1 MKKAAKILSYVLL
14 QIFILTAC
22 AAKNENDT
30 PSTEKAPSATEEPSG
45 PIQADAGDAVVKQE
59 EENSNTKELMKET
72 KGKQETTAQEEASQ
86 PEKIMADAENQQETV
101 DKKQGAPYNPYPEKE
116 WNVTNELSQ
125 EEIDFFTDFMNRT
138 ENNGFLQ
145 SEYKTATDVNLNEV
159 FYNGAGVSA
168 HSLSAEEEAAYEE
181 KVSWGIE
188 TDVERLTT
196 EEIDRFLQ
204 RKTGYSYAEM
214 NMPLQW
220 TYLEQ
225 FDVYVS
231 DHGDT
236 NWRAFCCTGGRV
248 RGDIYEVYYD
258 DVDNDGILTLKRNGD
273 DYLIVSNQWDYVP
286 DLSKLSADEIKQ
298 LTVFAENKEL
308 WNKIDPS
315 HAKLSYAVFDLNHD
329 GSLELITGTP
339 AETAEPSEY
348 RFYQTDD
355 AFTTL
360 EEPDQESLDA
370 LYAELETEK
379 DEIVWKKTA
388 PTELNEAS
396 AKKVFRL
403 LTESYRGYWGRYY

>member
-1 MKKAAKILSYVLL
+1 MKKTKKNLLYLLL
-14 QIFILTAC
+14 QVFVLTAC
-22 AAKNENDT
+22 ASKNENDT
-30 PSTEKAPSATEEPSG
+30 KASDTTISAANETPV
-45 PIQADAGDAVVKQE
+45 PIQADAGDAVAKQE
-59 EENSNTKELMKET
+59 KDTSNAKDLMKDTEDR
-72 KGKQETTAQEEASQ
+72 QESTSQEEVSR
-86 PEKIMADAENQQETV
+86 PEKIVENAEKE
-101 DKKQGAPYNPYPEKE
+101 QGAPYNPYPEKE

-125 EEIDFFTDFMNRT
+125 EEIDFFTDFMNET

-145 SEYKTATDVNLNEV
+145 SEYQTATDVNLDEV
-159 FYNGAGVSA
+159 FWNGAGVSA
-168 HSLSAEEEAAYEE
+168 HSLSAEEEAAYDE
-181 KVSWGIE
+181 KVRWGIE

-196 EEIDRFLQ
+196 DEIDQFLQ

-214 NMPLQW
+214 STPLAW

-225 FDVYVS
+225 YDVYVS

-248 RGDIYEVYYD
+248 HGDIYEVYYD

-308 WNKIDPS
+308 WNRMDLAA
-315 HAKLSYAVFDLNHD
+315 AKLSYAVFDLNHD
-329 GSLELITGTP
+329 GHLELITGTP
-339 AETAEPSEY
+339 AETVEPSDC

-370 LYAELETEK
+370 LYAELEIEK

-388 PTELNEAS
+388 PSELKEAS

>member
-1 MKKAAKILSYVLL
+1 MKKASTILLYLLL
-14 QIFILTAC
+14 QVFVLTAC
-22 AAKNENDT
+22 ASKNENGT
-30 PSTEKAPSATEEPSG
+30 QSTDKLPSAAEEPSV
-45 PIQADAGDAVVKQE
+45 PTQTETNEVTAEQETASEQE
-59 EENSNTKELMKET
+59 EIAKP
-72 KGKQETTAQEEASQ
+72 EEVSLQ
-86 PEKIMADAENQQETV
+86 EKIVEDAENQQETV
-101 DKKQGAPYNPYPEKE
+101 GKEQGAPYNPYPEKE
-116 WNVTNELSQ
+116 WNVTNELPQ
-125 EEIDFFTDFMNRT
+125 EEIDFFTEFMNST

-159 FYNGAGVSA
+159 FYNGAGVST

-181 KVSWGIE
+181 KVRWGIE

-196 EEIDRFLQ
+196 DEIDQFLQ

-214 NMPLQW
+214 STPLAW

-225 FDVYVS
+225 YDVYIS

-236 NWRAFCCTGGRV
+236 NWQAFCCTGGRV
-248 RGDIYEVYYD
+248 HGDIYEVYYQ

-273 DYLIVSNQWDYVP
+273 DYLIISNQWDYVP

-308 WNKIDPS
+308 WNRMDLAA
-315 HAKLSYAVFDLNHD
+315 AKLSYAVFDLHHD
-329 GSLELITGTP
+329 GRLELITGMST
-339 AETAEPSEY
+339 ETAEPSEY
-348 RFYQTDD
+348 GFYQTDD

-360 EEPDQESLDA
+360 EELDQESLDA
-370 LYAELETEK
+370 LYAELEAEK

-388 PTELNEAS
+388 PAELKEAS
-396 AKKVFRL
+396 AKKLFRL

>member
-1 MKKAAKILSYVLL
+1 MKKTSAILLYLLL
-14 QIFILTAC
+14 QIFVLTAC
-22 AAKNENDT
+22 ASKNENGT
-30 PSTEKAPSATEEPSG
+30 PSADKLPSAAEG
-45 PIQADAGDAVVKQE
+45 PFVPTQAETNEVTAEQETASEQE
-59 EENSNTKELMKET
+59 EVSL
-72 KGKQETTAQEEASQ
+72 Q
-86 PEKIMADAENQQETV
+86 EKIVEDAENQEETAGEE
-101 DKKQGAPYNPYPEKE
+101 QGAPYNPYPEKE
-116 WNVTNELSQ
+116 WNVTNELPQ
-125 EEIDFFTDFMNRT
+125 EEIDFFTDFMNST

-196 EEIDRFLQ
+196 DEIDQFLQ
-204 RKTGYSYAEM
+204 KKTGYSYAEM
-214 NMPLQW
+214 STPLAW

-225 FDVYVS
+225 YDVYVS

-248 RGDIYEVYYD
+248 HEDIYEVYYD

-308 WNKIDPS
+308 WNRMVPPP
-315 HAKLSYAVFDLNHD
+315 AKLSYAVFDLHHD
-329 GSLELITGTP
+329 GSLELITCPP
-339 AETAEPSEY
+339 AESAEPTEY
-348 RFYQTDD
+348 RFYQADD
-355 AFTTL
+355 TFTAL
-360 EEPDQESLDA
+360 QELDQESHDA

-388 PTELNEAS
+388 PTELKEAS
-396 AKKVFRL
+396 SKKLFRL

>member
-1 MKKAAKILSYVLL
+1 MKKAVMILLSLLL
-14 QIFILTAC
+14 QVSVLTAC
-22 AAKNENDT
+22 AAKDEADT
-30 PSTEKAPSATEEPSG
+30 PLTDTTRSAANETPV
-45 PIQADAGDAVVKQE
+45 PIQTDAGGTAVKQE
-59 EENSNTKELMKET
+59 EDTSTPKELMKDTEGRQKAT
-72 KGKQETTAQEEASQ
+72 SQEESSQ
-86 PEKIMADAENQQETV
+86 PEKIVEDAEKEQS
-101 DKKQGAPYNPYPEKE
+101 APYNPYPEKE
-116 WNVTNELSQ
+116 WVVSNELPQ

-145 SEYKTATDVNLNEV
+145 SEYKTATDVNLSEV

-181 KVSWGIE
+181 KVRWGIE

-196 EEIDRFLQ
+196 DEIDQFLQ

-214 NMPLQW
+214 STPLAW

-225 FDVYVS
+225 YDVYVS

-248 RGDIYEVYYD
+248 HGDIYEVYYD

-286 DLSKLSADEIKQ
+286 DLSKLSANEIKQ

-308 WNKIDPS
+308 WNRMNPS
-315 HAKLSYAVFDLNHD
+315 PAKLSYAVFDLHHD

-339 AETAEPSEY
+339 AELAECSEY
-348 RFYQTDD
+348 HFYQTDD
-355 AFTTL
+355 TFTTL
-360 EEPDQESLDA
+360 EELDQESHDA

-388 PTELNEAS
+388 PTELKEAS
-396 AKKVFRL
+396 SKKLFRL

>member
-1 MKKAAKILSYVLL
+1 MKKTVIILFYMLL
-14 QIFILTAC
+14 QVFVLTAC
-22 AAKNENDT
+22 ASKKEDDT
-30 PSTEKAPSATEEPSG
+30 SATAKAPSAATETPV
-45 PIQADAGDAVVKQE
+45 PIQADAGDAAVKQE
-59 EENSNTKELMKET
+59 EESSNAKELMKDTESR
-72 KGKQETTAQEEASQ
+72 QETTAQEEVPQ
-86 PEKIMADAENQQETV
+86 PEKILEDAEKE
-101 DKKQGAPYNPYPEKE
+101 QGAPYNPYPEKE
-116 WNVTNELSQ
+116 WNVTNELPQ
-125 EEIDFFTDFMNRT
+125 EEIDFFTDFMNST

-196 EEIDRFLQ
+196 DEIDQFLQ

-214 NMPLQW
+214 STPLAW

-225 FDVYVS
+225 YDVYVS

-248 RGDIYEVYYD
+248 HGDIYEVYYD

-286 DLSKLSADEIKQ
+286 NLSKLSADEIKQ

-308 WNKIDPS
+308 WNRMDSSP
-315 HAKLSYAVFDLNHD
+315 AKLSYAVFDLHHD
-329 GSLELITGTP
+329 GRLELITGTS
-339 AETAEPSEY
+339 AEIAEPSEY

-360 EEPDQESLDA
+360 EEPDPESLDA

-379 DEIVWKKTA
+379 NEIVWKKTA
-388 PTELNEAS
+388 PTELKEAS

>member
-1 MKKAAKILSYVLL
+1 MKKTVIILFYMLL
-14 QIFILTAC
+14 QVFVLTAC
-22 AAKNENDT
+22 ASKKEDDT
-30 PSTEKAPSATEEPSG
+30 SATAKAPSAATETPV
-45 PIQADAGDAVVKQE
+45 PIQADAGDAAVKQE
-59 EENSNTKELMKET
+59 EESSNAKELMKDTESR
-72 KGKQETTAQEEASQ
+72 QETTAQEEVPQ
-86 PEKIMADAENQQETV
+86 PEKILEDAEKE
-101 DKKQGAPYNPYPEKE
+101 QGAPYNPYPEKE
-116 WNVTNELSQ
+116 WNVTNELPQ
-125 EEIDFFTDFMNRT
+125 EEIDFFTDFMNST

-196 EEIDRFLQ
+196 DEIDQFLQ

-214 NMPLQW
+214 STPLAW

-225 FDVYVS
+225 YDVYVS

-248 RGDIYEVYYD
+248 HGDIYEVYYD

-286 DLSKLSADEIKQ
+286 NLSKLSADEIKQ

-308 WNKIDPS
+308 WNRMDSSP
-315 HAKLSYAVFDLNHD
+315 AKLSYAVFDLQHD

-339 AETAEPSEY
+339 AEPAGYLEY
-348 RFYQTDD
+348 RFYRTDD
-355 AFTTL
+355 TFTAL

-388 PTELNEAS
+388 PTELKEAS